1 MKRWHIWA
9 LGVLGALVVAVAGG
23 VTWLYVSFDPDAY
36 RSRIEALASQSVGR
50 QVRIDGPIALDLLPF
65 PAVRLESIEVG
76 NPSELGKAQLARI
89 ARVRVAPRPLA
100 LLAGRLAVGTVTI
113 SGLRMVLA
121 RGAHGQDNWYGII
134 DALAAGPGQA
144 LGAPSNAVALDG
156 SATDLPLA
164 SLSVSALEIND
175 AVIRYVDAARQQT
188 WVWRG
193 GRLQTG
199 RMTDGSPFRLE
210 ISGRLRRADSAVR
223 AEVFLMTRIEPH
235 LADRFYR
242 FSNLNLNVLVDGNS
256 VPGGLQEA
264 SVSASGEADFAA
276 GRYSLTDF
284 LMQSG
289 GLAVA
294 GKIDGKRLG
303 ARTHYNGRVT
313 IKPFSPRSVLAQ
325 FRIAPPLIRDT
336 AALAHAGFDAQ
347 FEGNAERVRFKQI
360 AAELDQ
366 SHLTG
371 TASVSVFDDPLI
383 NFELRLDRLY
393 VDRYLPPD
401 DPAAATTAAADDDGA
416 RRLGQL
422 WPALEQSRFDGTLRV
437 GALKAAGL
445 SLADAEA
452 RLKARPNEAELAGLT
467 AAAYDGRLSASGR
480 IEHGA
485 DTTRYTLSAK
495 MRHIALGAFLS
506 DLARDQR
513 FTGMADIDLDIAT
526 QGRNDTALGQALT
539 GQASVSLTD
548 ARLAGYDLDQAV
560 AQARDASAPPGDS
573 APVTPIDALATN
585 IAVDHGV
592 ARTTHMVWQNA
603 RFRGEGQGRYS
614 LADDALDYRFRLTP
628 RSQDRAPARLR
639 LTGSMAYPEAKL
651 SIERRRDASP
661 TASGEPKTKPGSDAG
676 S

>member
-9 LGVLGALVVAVAGG
+9 LGLVGALIVAVAGS
-23 VTWLYVSFDPDAY
+23 VTWLYVSFNPDAY

-76 NPSELGKAQLARI
+76 NPSDLGKSQLAHI

-121 RGAHGQDNWYGII
+121 RGAHGQDNWDGII
-134 DALAAGPGQA
+134 DALAAGPGQS
-144 LGAPSNAVALDG
+144 LGAPSHTAALDG

-175 AVIRYVDAARQQT
+175 ADIRYVDLARQQT
-188 WVWRG
+188 WEWSA

-199 RMTDGSPFRLE
+199 RMTDGAPFRLE
-210 ISGRLRRADSAVR
+210 VSGKLRRADSAVR

-242 FSNLNLNVLVDGNS
+242 FSHLNLNLLVDGNS

-276 GRYSLTDF
+276 GRYSLADF

-289 GLAVA
+289 GLAVT

-303 ARTHYNGRVT
+303 AHTHYSGRLT

-347 FEGNAERVRFKQI
+347 FEGNEERVRFKQI

-371 TASVSVFDDPLI
+371 MATVAMSDDPLVG
-383 NFELRLDRLY
+383 FDLRLDRLD
-393 VDRYLPPD
+393 VDRYLPPED
-401 DPAAATTAAADDDGA
+401 RADTTTADDDGA
-416 RRLGQL
+416 QRLGQL
-422 WPALEQSRFDGTLRV
+422 WPALEKSRFDGTLRV

-452 RLKARPNEAELAGLT
+452 RIKARPDEAELASLT

-480 IEHGA
+480 IQRKV
-485 DTTRYTLSAK
+485 DTTRYMLTAE
-495 MRHIALGAFLS
+495 MRHIALGAFMS

-526 QGRNDTALGQALT
+526 QGDNDTALGQALA
-539 GQASVSLTD
+539 GQASVSVTD

-560 AQARDASAPPGDS
+560 ARARGQSVPPTDS
-573 APVTPIDALATN
+573 APVTPIEALATN
-585 IAVDHGV
+585 LTFDHGV
-592 ARTTHMVWQNA
+592 ARTTHMVWQND
-603 RFRGEGQGRYS
+603 RFRGEGEGRYD
-614 LADDALDYRFRLTP
+614 LAKDALDYRFQLIP
-628 RSQDRAPARLR
+628 RSEDRSAAGLR
-639 LTGSMAYPEAKL
+639 LTGSLAYPNAEL
-651 SIERRRDASP
+651 TIERRRDAPPMS
-661 TASGEPKTKPGSDAG
+661 SGESEADGDAG